1 MTSGAKINK
10 RTFWYLPYVGEEKLR
25 DDYLNFT
32 GEVRV
37 IYGEAVE
44 CKGNISPASGISQ
57 TEMFGNL
64 DNYDKVISPLPAD
77 FPITENDALFV
88 DKMPE
93 YKDDGSPKYDYKVRR
108 IARSLN
114 HTSVAIHKEEVT

>member
-10 RTFWYLPYVGEEKLR
+10 RTFWYLPYLR
-25 DDYLNFT
+25 DEDVRDEYLNLT
-32 GEVRV
+32 GERKV

-44 CKGNISPASGISQ
+44 CKANISPASGYAQ

-77 FPITENDALFV
+77 FPITENDVLFI
-88 DKMPE
+88 DKPVE
-93 YKDDGSPKYDYKVRR
+93 YDENDNPLYDYSVRR
-108 IARSLN
+108 VARSLN
-114 HTSVAIHKEEVT
+114 HTSVAVRKVKVS